1 MTDFYFISYYLSN
14 VSAFYW
20 QENSHLTEKGTPI
33 TERVSVTL
41 GLVTCFL
48 VKLGLKINLG
58 NAPSPSCFM
67 KMSHL
72 KLPHNRFPLLLWKY
86 TLAALDAAMEK
97 SPVQTSTGALWY
109 DSCVTRTAWSS
120 PESVQV
126 ILMGTLLSIDF
137 TEMLQTVGSEDR
149 NIRDCAVC
157 EYLQEK

>member
-1 MTDFYFISYYLSN
+1 
-14 VSAFYW
+14 
-20 QENSHLTEKGTPI
+20 
-33 TERVSVTL
+33 
-41 GLVTCFL
+41 
-48 VKLGLKINLG
+48 
-58 NAPSPSCFM
+58 M